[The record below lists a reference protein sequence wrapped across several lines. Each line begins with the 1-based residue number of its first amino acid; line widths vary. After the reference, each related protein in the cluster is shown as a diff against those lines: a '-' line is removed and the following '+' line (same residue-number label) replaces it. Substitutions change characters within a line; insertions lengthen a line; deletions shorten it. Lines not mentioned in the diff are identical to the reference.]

1 MDNWNSVPEMEKAV
15 RSMVLKLA
23 CALIGLALVAKQLAI
38 AFGLA
43 IGTSLSLWQF
53 RQIINSVARI
63 VQLPKAQAQVHA
75 TSSYVVRYLII
86 ALMLA
91 IVYFTEE
98 VNFFAT
104 FFGLLLVKIVIIGV
118 AVRQALREGGAAYL
132 RNLISTRSRKG
143 GI

>member
-53 RQIINSVARI
+53 HQIINSVARI